1 MTPKYQWKQL
11 RQKSLTKIISTYS
24 RFCCFTRRWYALGF
38 YVIAISLLRRLF
50 LLSPLFRLKS
60 IKGNVCDVLKRF
72 NSETLNCPQ
81 LYWECSIAHFH
92 QILNW
97 QVLLQFLICFGA
109 SRYFF
114 QLFGLHKVNFLSH
127 DEVGSLT

>member
-1 MTPKYQWKQL
+1 MIPKYQWKQL
-11 RQKSLTKIISTYS
+11 RQKSLTKIISAYS

-97 QVLLQFLICFGA
+97 QVLFNFWYALELQGT
-109 SRYFF
+109 FF
-114 QLFGLHKVNFLSH
+114 SYLVCTRSIFYHMMK
-127 DEVGSLT
+127 